1 MSNLRIAILVV
12 CVGGSLFMLQG
23 AFDASD
29 HRKAERA
36 MQVYLVNGK
45 SLAAFV
51 EERAPGGRWSTEIT
65 QSCRGVVRTRYA
77 ARSGSYE
84 FDYEVPS
91 HAIHP
96 GNDLGRAALEAF
108 AASGGRPDG
117 GVAK

>member
-1 MSNLRIAILVV
+1 MSLRIAIIVV
-12 CVGGSLFMLQG
+12 CIAGSLFMLQG

-36 MQVYLVNGK
+36 MQVYTVGGTSFASFL
-45 SLAAFV
+45 

-65 QSCRGVVRTRYA
+65 QGCRGVVRTRYTA
-77 ARSGSYE
+77 PSGSYE

-96 GNDLGRAALEAF
+96 GNELGRAMLEAF
-108 AASGGRPDG
+108 AARGGSADG
-117 GVAK
+117 GMAK